1 MLVLTTFDEEDSVGS
16 AIKAGALG
24 YLLKDTEPDELIQA
38 IRMVSKGYS
47 PMGPGLLSKAML
59 QDRSEIQS
67 TLSAEQASAFTELTP
82 REREVLALIARGL
95 SNREIAAEL
104 YISQSTVKNH
114 VTRILSQ
121 LGLRDRTQAAI
132 FINSQ

>member
-1 MLVLTTFDEEDSVGS
+1 MLTTFDEEDSVGS